1 MVTRLSIPKSSF
13 HSIRLGVG
21 SSSVTQRT
29 SAIANRKNRNTTN
42 NTIATYVSMPSIG
55 FIMLIV
61 SVCHELSIAVPRW
74 LRARSLS

>member
-42 NTIATYVSMPSIG
+42 NTIATYV
-55 FIMLIV
+55 FVMLIV